1 MDDSKYCGFCCDY
14 EVGITMVGRKK
25 ECLSKCADALN
36 NIIAPGNYSFIL
48 LFRNLGQTLAR

>member
-1 MDDSKYCGFCCDY
+1 MELLSNCMDDSKYCGFCCDY

-36 NIIAPGNYSFIL
+36 NIIAPEI
-48 LFRNLGQTLAR
+48 